1 MNFLLHLNI
10 TKPAHKNHVQ
20 SKKPLL
26 KNILKSLLSSNRIT
40 SICSHLLKPSVIVLM
55 YHDVCEDSDF
65 SSWLRVKKS
74 SFESQMRQLQ
84 KICTFIRPSELFQE
98 HLLSNNRLNIL
109 LTFDDGFVNQYRF
122 ALPIFEKFSIPAL
135 FFISTENMQTGEI
148 FWFDRIITPIQVK
161 RIDHLDLRLLG
172 LGNYQFSSKDEIQ
185 RWETIQVLLNGVKE
199 KQKREKHI
207 FQEIMHFFE
216 ENYGSEMQRFIEKYR
231 PLTKDEILKMKECGF
246 CYFGSHSHKHEIL
259 THLESEDIR
268 NNLLESKSC
277 LEAVLGEPVTHI
289 SYPNGDVNQT
299 AEMLCKEAGYDYG
312 YTTQHGVVKE
322 DINRMQIPR
331 ISVSGYDTIQM
342 LFWKINKAMMKT
354 TFAL

>member
-1 MNFLLHLNI
+1 
-10 TKPAHKNHVQ
+10 
-20 SKKPLL
+20 LL
-26 KNILKSLLSSNRIT
+26 KNILKSLLSSNRIA
-40 SICSHLLKPSVIVLM
+40 SVCAHLLKPSVIVLM

-74 SFESQMRQLQ
+74 SFKSQISQLQ
-84 KICTFIRPSELFQE
+84 KICTFIRPSELFQK

-109 LTFDDGFVNQYRF
+109 LTFDDGFVNQYRL
-122 ALPIFEKFSIPAL
+122 ALPIIENFSIPAL

-148 FWFDRIITPIQVK
+148 FWFDKIIMPIQMK
-161 RIDHLDLRLLG
+161 RIDHLDLHFLG
-172 LGNYQFSSKDEIQ
+172 LDNYYFPLKNEIL
-185 RWETIQVLLNGVKE
+185 RWEAIQVLLNDVKE
-199 KQKREKHI
+199 KQKIEKHI
-207 FQEIMHFFE
+207 FQEILDFFE

-231 PLTKDEILKMKECGF
+231 PLTKDEILKMKEGGV

-259 THLESEDIR
+259 THLESEDMR
-268 NNLLESKSC
+268 KNLLESKSY
-277 LEAVLGEPVTHI
+277 LETVLGEPVTHI

-299 AEMLCKEAGYDYG
+299 VEMLCKEAGYDYG

-331 ISVSGYDTIQM
+331 TSVSGYDTIQM